1 MTVYKAYMAA
11 KNAFMALSIV
21 TSANSFSINA
31 DFLVIW
37 KTYYLS
43 KMHELINNSLTFA
56 LSYIHV

>member
-31 DFLVIW
+31 DFLVI
-37 KTYYLS
+37 
-43 KMHELINNSLTFA
+43 
-56 LSYIHV
+56 